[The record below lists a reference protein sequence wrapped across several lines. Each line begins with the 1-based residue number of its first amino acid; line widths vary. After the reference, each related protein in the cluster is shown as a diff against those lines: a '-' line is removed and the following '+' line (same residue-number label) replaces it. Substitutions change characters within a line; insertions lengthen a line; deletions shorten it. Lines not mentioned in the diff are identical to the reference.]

1 MRIVSQRKIWSFF
14 KVSGCIATTE
24 LSSSIA
30 SSTTSWFGD
39 FFLDFLKS
47 QPPPNKTIK
56 HWIREIRG
64 GKKVSNEL
72 SGEELTRCAIF
83 LGSKLLET
91 ERKRE
96 RERKGKG
103 RYVNCLWFANAIHGK
118 QECANRGTEEG
129 MVGPIIV

>member
-1 MRIVSQRKIWSFF
+1 M
-14 KVSGCIATTE
+14 
-24 LSSSIA
+24 
-30 SSTTSWFGD
+30 
-39 FFLDFLKS
+39 
-47 QPPPNKTIK
+47 
-56 HWIREIRG
+56 
-64 GKKVSNEL
+64 
-72 SGEELTRCAIF
+72 SGEELTHEAENSARCAIF

-118 QECANRGTEEG
+118 QECANKNRGTEEG